1 MSWVPRRRGINGF
14 SMHLTLLPHLFL
26 TSTLRERWSQVK
38 TQEDSWDSQH
48 PGLTSSQGPQQG
60 CPLVLSD
67 THTGSFGGVEGRG
80 MVFAS
85 PKLPRV
91 LNAPSTHHKVFSP
104 ELLNRNLKSECFSHT
119 VTICRNARRGGAA
132 TQQYFWREFPGEG
145 RWNVRGS
152 GTPSGPRQSLV
163 PVPTLGSH
171 HPPGSEPRLR

>member
-1 MSWVPRRRGINGF
+1 M
-14 SMHLTLLPHLFL
+14 
-26 TSTLRERWSQVK
+26 K

-132 TQQYFWREFPGEG
+132 TQQYFWREFPGG
-145 RWNVRGS
+145 RQVKCAGLRH
-152 GTPSGPRQSLV
+152 SLWA
-163 PVPTLGSH
+163 TAELGSSSDTGF
-171 HPPGSEPRLR
+171 PPPARLRAPSTIRCKDLTVSGGRLHNLTHIRHTHLTHSTHSCA